1 VYADADL
8 AATRRLRARLV
19 APLLGAVALGGLSIA
34 VAPAAHAAPVAPVA
48 PAVLTLAQV
57 APSPAASPASAVPAV
72 TVLAAAA
79 TPDPSPSASS
89 TTSGSGIP
97 DVGIKIDSGSPALSR
112 TVVVILLMTVASVAP
127 AILLLMTSFVRF
139 SVVLSLTRN
148 ALGLQGIPPNQ
159 VLVGLAIAM
168 TLFTMGPIF
177 SKVNNEAIQPAMK
190 GQISATE
197 ALGKG
202 FAPLREYMLDKA
214 DQKDLA
220 LFTDISK
227 SSRPVDKEDLPATTL
242 VPAFVISEL
251 RKAFLIGFIIF
262 VPFLVIDLVVSSSLM
277 GLGMVMLPPSVIAL
291 PLKLLLFVLI
301 DGWGLL
307 VRSVVASAAGGH

>member
-1 VYADADL
+1 M
-8 AATRRLRARLV
+8 
-19 APLLGAVALGGLSIA
+19 
-34 VAPAAHAAPVAPVA
+34 
-48 PAVLTLAQV
+48 
-57 APSPAASPASAVPAV
+57 
-72 TVLAAAA
+72 
-79 TPDPSPSASS
+79 
-89 TTSGSGIP
+89 
-97 DVGIKIDSGSPALSR
+97 GIKINSGDPALSR

-148 ALGLQGIPPNQ
+148 ALGIQGIPPNQ

-168 TLFTMGPIF
+168 TLFTMGPVF
-177 SKVNNEAIQPAMK
+177 SKVNAEALQPAMK
-190 GQISATE
+190 GQITTAD

-202 FAPLREYMLDKA
+202 FSPLRDYMLDKT

-220 LFTDISK
+220 LFADISK
-227 SSRPVDKEDLPATTL
+227 GSRPESREKLPPTTL

-277 GLGMVMLPPSVIAL
+277 GLGMMMLPPVVISM
-291 PLKLLLFVLI
+291 PLKLLLFVLV

-307 VRSVVASAAGGH
+307 VRSLVASAAGGH

>member
-1 VYADADL
+1 V
-8 AATRRLRARLV
+8 
-19 APLLGAVALGGLSIA
+19 
-34 VAPAAHAAPVAPVA
+34 
-48 PAVLTLAQV
+48 TLAQV
-57 APSPAASPASAVPAV
+57 APAPASAAPAV
-72 TVLAAAA
+72 TAPATAA
-79 TPDPSPSASS
+79 TPSPSPSASS
-89 TTSGSGIP
+89 ASSNGSGGIP
-97 DVGIKIDSGSPALSR
+97 EVGIKVNSGDPALSR
-112 TVVVILLMTVASVAP
+112 TVVIILLLTVASVAP
-127 AILLLMTSFVRF
+127 AILLLTTSFVRF

-177 SKVNNEAIQPAMK
+177 SKVNAEAIQPAMK
-190 GQISATE
+190 GQITTAQ

-202 FAPLREYMLDKA
+202 YTPLRDYMLDKT

-220 LFTDISK
+220 LFTDIAK
-227 SSRPVDKEDLPATTL
+227 DSRPVNREALPATTL
-242 VPAFVISEL
+242 IPAFVISEL

-277 GLGMVMLPPSVIAL
+277 GLGMVMLPPVVISL